1 MNSLRKFTLV
11 EVQKPMLELADVHTY
26 YGTSHI
32 LQGVTF
38 SVPRGKCVALL
49 GRNGA
54 GKSTTIHTIAGLLK
68 PKKGDI
74 RLQGHK
80 VSTLP
85 SHQISRLGIG
95 LVPQG
100 RRIFPSLT
108 IRENLMMA
116 ARKRKADDSGTDWD
130 IEKVYELFPVLKE
143 REKNMGTQLSG
154 GQQQMLA
161 IGRALMTNPQFLLMD
176 EPSEGL
182 APVIIDQVGEI
193 VCKLKE
199 TGLSILMVEQN
210 ISLACQ
216 AADEILIMNKG
227 TIVWNGTPDELLE
240 NEDIQHKYLGVS

>member
-1 MNSLRKFTLV
+1 
-11 EVQKPMLELADVHTY
+11 MLELKDIHSY

-38 SVPRGKCVALL
+38 TVPKGKCVALL

-54 GKSTTIHTIAGLLK
+54 GKTTTIHTISGLVK
-68 PKKGDI
+68 SKRGTI
-74 RLQGHK
+74 
-80 VSTLP
+80 TLNDKQVQALP
-85 SHQISRLGIG
+85 THQISRHGIG

-108 IRENLMMA
+108 IKENLTMPA
-116 ARKRKADDSGTDWD
+116 QKRKGNSQAVDWD
-130 IEKVYELFPVLKE
+130 IDKVYELFPILKE
-143 REKNMGTQLSG
+143 RENNMGTQLSG

-210 ISLACQ
+210 ISLACRV
-216 AADEILIMNKG
+216 ADEILIMNKG
-227 TIVWNGTPDELLE
+227 TIVWNGAPNELLE
-240 NEDIQHKYLGVS
+240 NKDIQHKYLGVS

>member
-1 MNSLRKFTLV
+1 
-11 EVQKPMLELADVHTY
+11 MLDLQDVHSY

-38 SVPRGKCVALL
+38 SVPEGKCVALL

-54 GKSTTIHTIAGLLK
+54 GKTTTIHTIAGLHK
-68 PKKGDI
+68 AKRGSI
-74 RLQGHK
+74 RLKDKQ
-80 VSTLP
+80 VQSLS

-108 IRENLMMA
+108 IRENLTMP
-116 ARKRKADDSGTDWD
+116 ARKKKENDEKITWEL
-130 IEKVYELFPVLKE
+130 EKVYELFPVLKE

-182 APVIIDQVGEI
+182 APVIIDQVGDI
-193 VCKLKE
+193 VIKLKE
-199 TGLSILMVEQN
+199 TGLPILMVEQN
-210 ISLACQ
+210 IALACK

-227 TIVWNGTPDELLE
+227 TIVWQGTPDKLMA
-240 NEDIQHKYLGVS
+240 NEEIQHKYLGV

>member
-1 MNSLRKFTLV
+1 
-11 EVQKPMLELADVHTY
+11 MLELQDVHSY

-38 SVPRGKCVALL
+38 TVPKGKCVALL

-54 GKSTTIHTIAGLLK
+54 GKTTTIHTISGLVK
-68 PKKGDI
+68 SKRGTITFNNK
-74 RLQGHK
+74 Q
-80 VSTLP
+80 VQALP
-85 SHQISRLGIG
+85 THQISRDGIG

-100 RRIFPSLT
+100 RRIFPSLS
-108 IRENLMMA
+108 IRENLTMP
-116 ARKRKADDSGTDWD
+116 ARKRKGNSQAVNWD
-130 IEKVYELFPVLKE
+130 IDKVYELFPILKE
-143 REKNMGTQLSG
+143 RENNMGTQLSG

-216 AADEILIMNKG
+216 VADEILIMNKG
-227 TIVWNGTPDELLE
+227 TIVWNGAPDELLE
-240 NEDIQHKYLGVS
+240 NKDVQHKYLGVS

>member
-1 MNSLRKFTLV
+1 
-11 EVQKPMLELADVHTY
+11 MLDLQDVHSY

-32 LQGVTF
+32 LQGVNF
-38 SVPRGKCVALL
+38 SVPEGKCVALL

-54 GKSTTIHTIAGLLK
+54 GKTTTIHTIAGLHK
-68 PKKGDI
+68 AKRGSI
-74 RLQGHK
+74 RLKDKQ
-80 VSTLP
+80 VQSLS

-108 IRENLMMA
+108 IRENLTMP
-116 ARKRKADDSGTDWD
+116 ARKKKENDKKITWD

-182 APVIIDQVGEI
+182 APVIIDQVGDI
-193 VCKLKE
+193 VIKLKE
-199 TGLSILMVEQN
+199 TGLPILMVEQN
-210 ISLACQ
+210 IALACK

-227 TIVWNGTPDELLE
+227 TIVWQGTPDELMA
-240 NEDIQHKYLGVS
+240 NEEIQHKYLGV

>member
-1 MNSLRKFTLV
+1 
-11 EVQKPMLELADVHTY
+11 MLELQDVHSY

-32 LQGVTF
+32 LQGVSF
-38 SVPRGKCVALL
+38 SVQSGKCVALL

-54 GKSTTIHTIAGLLK
+54 GKSTTIHTIAGILK
-68 PKKGDI
+68 PKKGSI
-74 RLQGHK
+74 RFMDQEMN
-80 VSTLP
+80 SFP

-100 RRIFPSLT
+100 RRIFPSLS
-108 IRENLMMA
+108 IRENLTMA
-116 ARKRKADDSGTDWD
+116 ARKRKKEGQVSWELD
-130 IEKVYELFPVLKE
+130 KVYELFPILQE

-154 GQQQMLA
+154 GQQQLLA

-193 VCKLKE
+193 VNKLKA

-227 TIVWNGTPDELLE
+227 TIVWQGTPDELLA